1 MYNQTAVREIHYLV
15 NGKNSSRKELVMR
28 GWRCDGPCIP
38 AISKVEITGP
48 LRLWSDP
55 MTWPSGVLPQADE
68 DVEVPPGYDVLY
80 DLEESPIY
88 RYVQINGRVTFK
100 EDAQRLHFR
109 AKYIFVR
116 MGELHIGNE
125 TSPFQGQ
132 ALITLYG
139 DKRDQHIIYDNAIE
153 AGNKVLAN
161 TGLMSFWGVP
171 RPFTRSRLLQTAKP

>member
-1 MYNQTAVREIHYLV
+1 MQVTLSPHWKPTDKDVYIIHNFTDVRAKVDFLTAGDSIKNTTLLQNTALKHFGANVVYNQTAVREIHYLV

-88 RYVQINGRVTFK
+88 RYGQINGRVTFK

-125 TSPFQGQ
+125 T
-132 ALITLYG
+132 
-139 DKRDQHIIYDNAIE
+139 
-153 AGNKVLAN
+153 
-161 TGLMSFWGVP
+161 
-171 RPFTRSRLLQTAKP
+171 